1 MLFIVASIK
10 DSKLENRTHTAS
22 DVNGASKQPTPA
34 ATDVTPRDWLLQT
47 VSWLHFDIN
56 RKCGRSGCNDMRPFR
71 VMRDCIVNG

>member
-34 ATDVTPRDWLLQT
+34 ATDVTPRD
-47 VSWLHFDIN
+47 
-56 RKCGRSGCNDMRPFR
+56 
-71 VMRDCIVNG
+71 